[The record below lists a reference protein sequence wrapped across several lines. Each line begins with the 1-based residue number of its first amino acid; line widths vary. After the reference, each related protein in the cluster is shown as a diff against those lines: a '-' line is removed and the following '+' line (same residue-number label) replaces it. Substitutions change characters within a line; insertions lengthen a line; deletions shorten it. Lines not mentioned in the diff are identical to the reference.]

1 MEARLRVGTCRPVWG
16 PIFEEMVA
24 DFRMELLQYIENLL
38 SVTQNRRYDHRAL
51 AQLRATAGTSTFVRR
66 RIRRRSGMPVESVDF
81 CASRCDAHARSSFF
95 RTSHGF
101 CELNPSDTP
110 HRQVRCCQAKS
121 LESKDPTCLREGGE
135 PGSPPDAYPLSGVLR
150 RLRAHQQVRRR
161 NKVCRRPT
169 LASARSTHDAA
180 TC

>member
-1 MEARLRVGTCRPVWG
+1 MRVGTCRPVRG
-16 PIFEEMVA
+16 PIFEEMDA
-24 DFRMELLQYIENLL
+24 DFRMELLQYIENML

-51 AQLRATAGTSTFVRR
+51 AQVRATAGTSTLVRR

-101 CELNPSDTP
+101 CDLNPSDTP

-121 LESKDPTCLREGGE
+121 LESKDPTCLHEGGE
-135 PGSPPDAYPLSGVLR
+135 PGSPPERIPVGRCLEASSIASTSSSTRQGKPPP
-150 RLRAHQQVRRR
+150 HPCQ
-161 NKVCRRPT
+161 RPQH
-169 LASARSTHDAA
+169 A
-180 TC
+180 